1 VLFYRTAFLYL
12 FFCDK
17 LGIISFLVVLEINL
31 TTPSPLGQAPK
42 GQLLLRTLSMPA
54 DTNANGD
61 IFGGWIMS
69 QLDLAGGILAKEIS
83 GGRIVTVSVSSITFK
98 KPVKV
103 GDVVCCYG
111 ECVKIGRTSMTIN
124 LEVWIKPVKE
134 HGIGDRFMV
143 CDATFNYVAID
154 AKGKPRPIPK
164 TA

>member
-1 VLFYRTAFLYL
+1 M
-12 FFCDK
+12 
-17 LGIISFLVVLEINL
+17 EIMLN
-31 TTPSPLGQAPK
+31 TSVNTDQVPK

-111 ECVKIGRTSMTIN
+111 ECVNIGRTSMSIN
-124 LEVWIKPVKE
+124 LEE
-134 HGIGDRFMV
+134 IGRAHV
-143 CDATFNYVAID
+143 
-154 AKGKPRPIPK
+154 
-164 TA
+164 

>member
-1 VLFYRTAFLYL
+1 MTQEVN
-12 FFCDK
+12 
-17 LGIISFLVVLEINL
+17 S
-31 TTPSPLGQAPK
+31 PK
-42 GQLLLRTLSMPA
+42 GQLLLRTLAMPA

-83 GGRIVTVSVSSITFK
+83 AGRIVTVSVSSITFQ

-124 LEVWIKPVKE
+124 LELWVKPVKE
-134 HGIGDRFMV
+134 DGVHDRFQV
-143 CDATFNYVAID
+143 CGATFHYVAID
-154 AKGKPRPIPK
+154 ANGRPRAINVGS
-164 TA
+164 